1 MDVRVRSKVKGQK
14 NICIETHRKWVFW
27 CEVTEYLNRRAW
39 GCDGRSP
46 PRSQRNILPG
56 RWSKKRFTRKF
67 GKIFKKLSL
76 EKTEVKGQKN
86 IFIENLIFDSR
97 CRKKSFWS
105 EKTSFFKN
113 LTLEKR
119 GVAKLTNQNYLFK
132 NSLDWREGHMKK
144 IKWVCLFLFVCLCHV
159 KGTHFRGQKNIFHKN
174 TKISIFTQI
183 QGSLGYVLILWH
195 HMVTFGALGTL
206 PGLKKHFPWKHEN
219 IHFYTIPTS
228 VGLNIHNLAT

>member
-27 CEVTEYLNRRAW
+27 CEVTEYLNGRGRGVW
-39 GCDGRSP
+39 GAKPPTESEKHTSGSMVKKTFHTEIWENFQKIEFGENGGQRS
-46 PRSQRNILPG
+46 
-56 RWSKKRFTRKF
+56 K
-67 GKIFKKLSL
+67 
-76 EKTEVKGQKN
+76 VKGQKN

-183 QGSLGYVLILWH
+183 QGSLG
-195 HMVTFGALGTL
+195 
-206 PGLKKHFPWKHEN
+206 
-219 IHFYTIPTS
+219 
-228 VGLNIHNLAT
+228 

>member
-1 MDVRVRSKVKGQK
+1 MDVRVRSKVKRTFALKRTENEFFGA
-14 NICIETHRKWVFW
+14 KWRNTSMVG
-27 CEVTEYLNRRAW
+27 AG
-39 GCDGRSP
+39 GCGGRSP
-46 PRSQRNILPG
+46 LRSQRNILPD

-183 QGSLGYVLILWH
+183 QGSLG
-195 HMVTFGALGTL
+195 
-206 PGLKKHFPWKHEN
+206 
-219 IHFYTIPTS
+219 
-228 VGLNIHNLAT
+228 